1 MIDKFQIVQNSLI
14 IVSYNFITGIVAV
27 LNRQTQKARFFAGWD
42 DLINMFSDF
51 GKSIS
56 EETSFEDAV
65 KFFTP
70 NIGQMII
77 SA

>member
-1 MIDKFQIVQNSLI
+1 MIDKFQVVQNSLI
-14 IVSYNFITGIVAV
+14 LVSYNFITKIVAV
-27 LNRQTQKARFFAGWD
+27 LNIQTQAVSFFAGWD
-42 DLINMFSDF
+42 DLINMFCDF